1 MFRGR
6 RHLTLDAKGR
16 ITMPAKFR
24 DRILEVCDGNVVIT
38 IDRSKCLLIYPLP
51 EWEKVEHKLSELS
64 GTKEP
69 VRRFT
74 RFLLHNA
81 EECEMDAQGR
91 FVIPPL
97 LREYANLKKQVVLAG
112 HINKLEL
119 WDEQSYQA
127 EVLDWPAESELPE
140 DISSLAL

>member
-6 RHLTLDAKGR
+6 RHLNLDAKGR
-16 ITMPAKFR
+16 MTMPARFR
-24 DRILEVCDGNVVIT
+24 ERLLDVCGGSIVIT
-38 IDRSKCLLIYPLP
+38 IDRSKCLLIYPLS
-51 EWEKVEHKLSELS
+51 EWEKVEQKLAELS
-64 GTKEP
+64 STKEA

-97 LREYANLKKQVVLAG
+97 LRKYASLNKQVVLAG
-112 HINKLEL
+112 HVNRLEL
-119 WDEQSYQA
+119 WDEASYVEEQ
-127 EVLDWPAESELPE
+127 LDWPAEGEVPEELA
-140 DISSLAL
+140 SLSL